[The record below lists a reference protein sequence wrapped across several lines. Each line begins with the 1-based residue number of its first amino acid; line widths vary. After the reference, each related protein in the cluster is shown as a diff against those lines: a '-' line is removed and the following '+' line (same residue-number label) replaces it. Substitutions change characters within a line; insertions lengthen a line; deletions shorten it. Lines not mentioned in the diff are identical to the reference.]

1 MRKLL
6 AIICLLTVMLLP
18 QTGLA
23 KKAKKDVPKPAWVVV
38 AQNKG
43 GIYYYDKN
51 SLVYFPDSAQPQDIV
66 EINVVAKADI
76 LDKNF
81 QQQLQNKYGKKLK
94 NGDLAD
100 KCLLHLVLNKQAKT
114 YKIIRVE
121 LFSEAGTSLV
131 EKELDGKME
140 AIPPKTFVAVLL
152 DETIKI
158 LQPSNSK
165 NETAVKEKEIKEN
178 INTNKGA
185 QNADKRISKN
195 TKVSE

>member
-81 QQQLQNKYGKKLK
+81 QQQLQNKYGK
-94 NGDLAD
+94 N
-100 KCLLHLVLNKQAKT
+100 
-114 YKIIRVE
+114 
-121 LFSEAGTSLV
+121 
-131 EKELDGKME
+131 
-140 AIPPKTFVAVLL
+140 
-152 DETIKI
+152 
-158 LQPSNSK
+158 
-165 NETAVKEKEIKEN
+165 
-178 INTNKGA
+178 
-185 QNADKRISKN
+185 
-195 TKVSE
+195 